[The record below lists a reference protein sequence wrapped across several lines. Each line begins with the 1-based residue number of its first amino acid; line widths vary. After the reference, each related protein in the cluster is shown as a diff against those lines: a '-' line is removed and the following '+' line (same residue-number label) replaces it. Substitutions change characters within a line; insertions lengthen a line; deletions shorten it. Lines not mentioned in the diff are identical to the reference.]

1 MEVFG
6 MLGMFLGTMGFVF
19 GLIAFVQTQKLTKT
33 LEEKGVFEAIFKDK

>member
-6 MLGMFLGTMGFVF
+6 MLGMSLGTMGFVCE
-19 GLIAFVQTQKLTKT
+19 LIAFVQTQKLTKT